1 MYTKQIRW
9 RLLSSVAD
17 PDPDLEDPLLIG
29 LLDPDPDP
37 SYFIKDI
44 KTYVM

>member
-1 MYTKQIRW
+1 MYTKQILW

-17 PDPDLEDPLLIG
+17 PDPDPEGPLVIG

-37 SYFIKDI
+37 YYFIKDI
-44 KTYVM
+44 KKF